1 MFTSVYLAERSVYN
15 SSAGHTDEMLWKEKN
30 ARGRGLNKM
39 MYIHSFIFIT
49 FALPK

>member
-1 MFTSVYLAERSVYN
+1 MFASIYLAERSVYN
-15 SSAGHTDEMLWKEKN
+15 SSAGHNEMLWKEKN
-30 ARGRGLNKM
+30 ASRRGLNKM